1 MCTLLNVV
9 LFSGV
14 TQRGRAIASR
24 PHWDFAKRNDEIK
37 WVQPVCVRL
46 IFKAITRVFAAGF
59 DPNYGLMPRFD
70 NKLDTANRVKIL

>member
-1 MCTLLNVV
+1 MLDNAELPSERPT
-9 LFSGV
+9 GY
-14 TQRGRAIASR
+14 TQ
-24 PHWDFAKRNDEIK
+24 IK

-70 NKLDTANRVKIL
+70 NKLDTANRVEIL